1 MRSARYSKQAKSYLT
16 VQERKGK
23 RLQPP
28 EPYRSWL
35 EADVAHGLTQRKI
48 DFEYETKKI
57 TYVEPV
63 KVRTYTP
70 DLILCDGR
78 LIIEVKGRW
87 TAIDRRK
94 MSEVLEQNP
103 DLNIKMLFHKDNTIS
118 RNSRTRYSDWCRKRQ
133 IDYHIGIDVPQEWI
147 DSANK
152 THKKQ
157 EKKNV

>member
-1 MRSARYSKQAKSYLT
+1 MK
-16 VQERKGK
+16 ERKGR

-35 EADVAHGLTQRKI
+35 EADVANGLTERKI

-57 TYVEPV
+57 TYVEPL

-70 DLILCDGR
+70 DLILFDEE

-94 MSEVLEQNP
+94 MGEVLEQNP
-103 DLNIKMLFHKDNTIS
+103 ELNIKMLFHKDNTIS

-147 DSANK
+147 DDAK
-152 THKKQ
+152 ARLKKKQ
-157 EKKNV
+157 ER

>member
-1 MRSARYSKQAKSYLT
+1 MK
-16 VQERKGK
+16 ERKGK

-35 EADVAHGLTQRKI
+35 EADVANGLTERKI

-57 TYVEPV
+57 TYVEPL

-70 DLILCDGR
+70 DLILFDEE

-94 MSEVLEQNP
+94 MGEVLEQNP
-103 DLNIKMLFHKDNTIS
+103 ELNIKMLFHKDNTIS

-147 DSANK
+147 DDAK
-152 THKKQ
+152 ARLKKKQ
-157 EKKNV
+157 ER

>member
-1 MRSARYSKQAKSYLT
+1 MK
-16 VQERKGK
+16 ERKGR

-35 EADVAHGLTQRKI
+35 EADVANGLTERKI

-57 TYVEPV
+57 TYVEPL

-70 DLILCDGR
+70 DLTLFDEE

-94 MSEVLEQNP
+94 MGEVLEQNP
-103 DLNIKMLFHKDNTIS
+103 ELNIKMLFHKDNTIS

-147 DSANK
+147 DDAK
-152 THKKQ
+152 ARLKKKQ
-157 EKKNV
+157 ER

>member
-1 MRSARYSKQAKSYLT
+1 VK
-16 VQERKGK
+16 ERKGR

-35 EADVAHGLTQRKI
+35 EADVANGLTERKI

-57 TYVEPV
+57 TYVEPL

-70 DLILCDGR
+70 DLILFDEE

-94 MSEVLEQNP
+94 MGEVLEQNP
-103 DLNIKMLFHKDNTIS
+103 ELNIKMLFHKDNTIS

-147 DSANK
+147 DDAK
-152 THKKQ
+152 ARLKKKQ
-157 EKKNV
+157 ER

>member
-1 MRSARYSKQAKSYLT
+1 MK
-16 VQERKGK
+16 ERKGR

-35 EADVAHGLTQRKI
+35 EADVANGLTERKI

-57 TYVEPV
+57 TYVEPL

-70 DLILCDGR
+70 DLILFDEE

-94 MSEVLEQNP
+94 MGEVLEQNP
-103 DLNIKMLFHKDNTIS
+103 ELNIKMLFHKDNTIS

-147 DSANK
+147 DDAK
-152 THKKQ
+152 ARLKKKQ
-157 EKKNV
+157 EK

>member
-1 MRSARYSKQAKSYLT
+1 VK
-16 VQERKGK
+16 ERKGR

-35 EADVAHGLTQRKI
+35 EADVANGLTERKI

-57 TYVEPV
+57 TYVEPL

-70 DLILCDGR
+70 DLILFDEE

-94 MSEVLEQNP
+94 MGEVLEQNP
-103 DLNIKMLFHKDNTIS
+103 ELNIKMLFHKDNTIS

-147 DSANK
+147 DDAK
-152 THKKQ
+152 ARLKKKQ
-157 EKKNV
+157 EK

>member
-1 MRSARYSKQAKSYLT
+1 MK
-16 VQERKGK
+16 ERKGR

-35 EADVAHGLTQRKI
+35 EADVANGLTERKI

-57 TYVEPV
+57 TYVEPL

-70 DLILCDGR
+70 DLTLFDEE

-94 MSEVLEQNP
+94 MGEVLEQNP
-103 DLNIKMLFHKDNTIS
+103 ELNIKMLFHKDNTIS

-147 DSANK
+147 DDAK
-152 THKKQ
+152 ARLKKKQ
-157 EKKNV
+157 EK